1 MTDPDT
7 WPSCI
12 GEHAATLAKPRNWN
26 AACARS
32 QYRLGADI
40 GSGGRAILD
49 SINAA
54 RGRISADGL
63 ADHETHDDG
72 VEMSDVKGGG
82 SASLFGCGGTINTE
96 GDLGLSGE
104 IAC

>member
-1 MTDPDT
+1 MTDPNT
-7 WPSCI
+7 SPSCI

-40 GSGGRAILD
+40 GSEGRAILD

-54 RGRISADGL
+54 RGRVGAECKL
-63 ADHETHDDG
+63 
-72 VEMSDVKGGG
+72 VLEMQGGG
-82 SASLFGCGGTINTE
+82 VLE
-96 GDLGLSGE
+96 
-104 IAC
+104 

>member
-7 WPSCI
+7 WPDCI

-49 SINAA
+49 SIHAA
-54 RGRISADGL
+54 RGRIGAECTSEC
-63 ADHETHDDG
+63 ETHDDG
-72 VEMSDVKGGG
+72 
-82 SASLFGCGGTINTE
+82 SASLFDCDGTINTE

>member
-1 MTDPDT
+1 MTNPNT

-40 GSGGRAILD
+40 GSAGRAVLD

-54 RGRISADGL
+54 RGRIGAECDVE
-63 ADHETHDDG
+63 HETHDDG
-72 VEMSDVKGGG
+72 GETSGIV
-82 SASLFGCGGTINTE
+82 
-96 GDLGLSGE
+96 LSSHG
-104 IAC
+104 